1 MKEDRILLSHGS
13 GGKLSYN
20 LTKDLFLSNFNN
32 SYLEKLDD
40 GALLNIEGLK
50 LAYTTDSYTVDP
62 LFFKGGNIGELAVY
76 GTVND
81 LAMCGA
87 TPLYLSCSF
96 IIEEGFSLSLLEKI
110 VLSMS
115 EASVI
120 ARVDIVTGD
129 TKVVNRG
136 AADKIFIN
144 TSGLGIV
151 KEGVNISGSNAKV
164 GDVVILNGPIGSH
177 GIAVLSEREGLKFGT
192 DIKSDTAPLS
202 SLVVDML
209 EVSKD
214 IHVLRDPT
222 RGGLSTSLNEI
233 ALSSKVD
240 VEINEGDIPIQEE
253 VRAACEILGYDP
265 LYLANE
271 GKLVAFVPS
280 EIAPNILKKMRKNR
294 YGKESKIIGRVVKE
308 SEGKVCR
315 VVKESEGKVCLNT
328 TIGGK
333 RIVDMLTGEQLPRIC

>member
-1 MKEDRILLSHGS
+1 MKEEKILLSHGS
-13 GGKLSYN
+13 GGKLSFN
-20 LTKDLFLSNFNN
+20 LIKKLFLSNFNN
-32 SYLEKLDD
+32 PYLEKLDD
-40 GALLNIEGLK
+40 GAVLNIEGLK

-62 LFFKGGNIGELAVY
+62 LFFKGGDIGELAVY

-110 VLSMS
+110 VSSMRK
-115 EASVI
+115 ALAV
-120 ARVDIVTGD
+120 ARVNIVTGD

-136 AADKIFIN
+136 AVDKIFIN
-144 TSGLGIV
+144 TSGVGMV
-151 KEGVNISGSNAKV
+151 KEGVSISGSNAKV
-164 GDVVILNGPIGSH
+164 GDIVMINGPIGSH
-177 GIAVLSEREGLKFGT
+177 GIAVLSEREGLKFET
-192 DIKSDTAPLS
+192 EIKSDTAPLS
-202 SLVVDML
+202 SLVAEML

-222 RGGLSTSLNEI
+222 RGGLSTTLNEI

-240 VEINEGDIPIQEE
+240 VEINEVDIPIQEE

-271 GKLVAFVPS
+271 GKLVAFIPS
-280 EIAPNILKKMRKNR
+280 EIATDILKKMKENKF
-294 YGKESKIIGRVVKE
+294 GKESKIIGRVVKK
-308 SEGKVCR
+308 SEGKVY
-315 VVKESEGKVCLNT
+315 LNT

>member
-1 MKEDRILLSHGS
+1 LVLP
-13 GGKLSYN
+13 
-20 LTKDLFLSNFNN
+20 NFNN
-32 SYLEKLDD
+32 PYLKRLDD
-40 GALLNIEGLK
+40 GAVLDIEGVK

-96 IIEEGFSLSLLEKI
+96 IIEEGFSL
-110 VLSMS
+110 
-115 EASVI
+115 
-120 ARVDIVTGD
+120 DIVTGD
-129 TKVVNRG
+129 TKVVNKG

-144 TSGLGIV
+144 TSGVGTV
-151 KEGVNISGSNAKV
+151 EEGVNISGSNAKV
-164 GDVVILNGPIGSH
+164 GDVIIINGPIGSH
-177 GIAVLSEREGLKFGT
+177 GIAVLSEREGLKFET
-192 DIKSDTAPLS
+192 EIKSDTAPLS
-202 SLVVDML
+202 SLVADML
-209 EVSKD
+209 KVSKD

-240 VEINEGDIPIQEE
+240 VEINESDIPIQEE

-271 GKLVAFVPS
+271 GKLVAFIPS
-280 EIAPNILKKMRKNR
+280 EIAPEVFKKMRKNK
-294 YGKESKIIGRVVKE
+294 YGKESKIIGRVVKK
-308 SEGKVCR
+308 SEGKVY
-315 VVKESEGKVCLNT
+315 LNT
-328 TIGGK
+328 AIGGK

>member
-1 MKEDRILLSHGS
+1 MKEDKILLSHGS
-13 GGKLSYN
+13 GGKLSFN
-20 LTKDLFLSNFNN
+20 LIKKLFLSNFNN
-32 SYLEKLDD
+32 PYLERLDD
-40 GALLNIEGLK
+40 GAVLNIEGLK

-87 TPLYLSCSF
+87 TPKYLSCSF

-110 VLSMS
+110 VLSMR
-115 EASVI
+115 EASAV

-144 TSGLGIV
+144 TSGVGIV

-164 GDVVILNGPIGSH
+164 GDVVMINGPIGSH
-177 GIAVLSEREGLKFGT
+177 GIAVLSEREGLKFET
-192 DIKSDTAPLS
+192 EIKSDTAPLS
-202 SLVVDML
+202 SLVADML

-222 RGGLSTSLNEI
+222 RGGLSTTLNEI

-240 VEINEGDIPIQEE
+240 IEINEGDIPIQEE

-271 GKLVAFVPS
+271 GKLVAFIPS
-280 EIAPNILKKMRKNR
+280 EIAPDMLKKMKENK
-294 YGKESKIIGRVVKE
+294 YGKESKIIGRVVKK
-308 SEGKVCR
+308 SEGKVY
-315 VVKESEGKVCLNT
+315 LNT

>member
-1 MKEDRILLSHGS
+1 MEEKKILLSHGS
-13 GGKLSYN
+13 GGKLSFN
-20 LTKDLFLSNFNN
+20 LIKKLVLPNFNN
-32 SYLEKLDD
+32 PYLKRLDD
-40 GALLNIEGLK
+40 GAILDIEGLK

-110 VLSMS
+110 ILSMRA
-115 EASVI
+115 ASAI
-120 ARVDIVTGD
+120 AKVDIVTG
-129 TKVVNRG
+129 
-136 AADKIFIN
+136 N
-144 TSGLGIV
+144 T
-151 KEGVNISGSNAKV
+151 KV
-164 GDVVILNGPIGSH
+164 GDVVMINGPIGSH
-177 GIAVLSEREGLKFGT
+177 GIAVLSEREGLKFET

-202 SLVVDML
+202 SLVSDML
-209 EVSKD
+209 EVCKD

-222 RGGLSTSLNEI
+222 RGGLSTTLNEI

-240 VEINEGDIPIQEE
+240 IEINESDIPIQEE

-280 EIAPNILKKMRKNR
+280 EIVPEVFKKMRQSK
-294 YGKESKIIGRVVKE
+294 YGKESKIIGRVVRK
-308 SEGKVCR
+308 SEGKVY
-315 VVKESEGKVCLNT
+315 LNT
-328 TIGGK
+328 IIGGK
-333 RIVDMLTGEQLPRIC
+333 RVVDMLTGEQLPRIC

>member
-13 GGKLSYN
+13 GGKLSFN
-20 LTKDLFLSNFNN
+20 LIKKLFLSNFSNP
-32 SYLEKLDD
+32 YLKRLDD
-40 GALLNIEGLK
+40 GAVLKIEGLK

-110 VLSMS
+110 VLSMRA
-115 EASVI
+115 ASVT
-120 ARVDIVTGD
+120 AKVDIVTGD
-129 TKVVNRG
+129 TKVVNKG

-144 TSGLGIV
+144 TSGVGIV
-151 KEGVNISGSNAKV
+151 EEEVNISGSNAKV
-164 GDVVILNGPIGSH
+164 GDVVMINGPIGSH
-177 GIAVLSEREGLKFGT
+177 GIAVLSEREGLKFET
-192 DIKSDTAPLS
+192 EIKSDTAPLS
-202 SLVVDML
+202 SLVADML

-222 RGGLSTSLNEI
+222 RGGLATSLNEI

-240 VEINEGDIPIQEE
+240 IEISEGDIPIQEE

-271 GKLVAFVPS
+271 GKLVAFIPS
-280 EIAPNILKKMRKNR
+280 EIAPDMLKKTRENK
-294 YGKESKIIGRVVKE
+294 YGKESKIIGRVVKK
-308 SEGKVCR
+308 SEGR
-315 VVKESEGKVCLNT
+315 VYLNT

>member
-13 GGKLSYN
+13 GGKLSFN
-20 LTKDLFLSNFNN
+20 LIKKMFLSNFNN
-32 SYLEKLDD
+32 PYLQRLDD
-40 GALLNIEGLK
+40 GAVLNIEGLK

-81 LAMCGA
+81 LSMCGA

-110 VLSMS
+110 VLSMRA
-115 EASVI
+115 ASVT
-120 ARVDIVTGD
+120 AKVDIVTGD
-129 TKVVNRG
+129 TKVVNKG

-144 TSGLGIV
+144 TSGVGIV
-151 KEGVNISGSNAKV
+151 EEGVNISGSNAKV
-164 GDVVILNGPIGSH
+164 GDVVMINGPIGSH
-177 GIAVLSEREGLKFGT
+177 GIAVLSEREGLKFET
-192 DIKSDTAPLS
+192 EIKSDTAPLS
-202 SLVVDML
+202 SLVADML

-240 VEINEGDIPIQEE
+240 VEINESDIPIQEE

-271 GKLVAFVPS
+271 GKLVAFIPS
-280 EIAPNILKKMRKNR
+280 EIAPDMLKKMRENK
-294 YGKESKIIGRVVKE
+294 YGKESKIIGRVVKK
-308 SEGKVCR
+308 SEGKVY
-315 VVKESEGKVCLNT
+315 LNT

>member
-1 MKEDRILLSHGS
+1 MKEDKILLNHGS
-13 GGKLSYN
+13 GGKLSFN
-20 LTKDLFLSNFNN
+20 LIKKLFLPNFNN
-32 SYLEKLDD
+32 PYLKRLDD
-40 GALLNIEGLK
+40 GAVLNIEGLK

-110 VLSMS
+110 VLSMRA
-115 EASVI
+115 ASAI
-120 ARVDIVTGD
+120 AKVDIVTGD
-129 TKVVNRG
+129 TKVVNKG
-136 AADKIFIN
+136 AVDKIFIN
-144 TSGLGIV
+144 TSGVGMV
-151 KEGVNISGSNAKV
+151 KKGVNISGSNAKV
-164 GDVVILNGPIGSH
+164 GDVVMINGPIGSH
-177 GIAVLSEREGLKFGT
+177 GIAVLSEREGLKFET
-192 DIKSDTAPLS
+192 EIKSDTTPLS
-202 SLVVDML
+202 SLVADML

-222 RGGLSTSLNEI
+222 RGGLSTTLNEI

-240 VEINEGDIPIQEE
+240 IEINEGDIPIQEE

-280 EIAPNILKKMRKNR
+280 EIAPEVFKKMRKSK
-294 YGKESKIIGRVVKE
+294 YGKESKIIGRVARK
-308 SEGKVCR
+308 SEGKVY
-315 VVKESEGKVCLNT
+315 LNT
-328 TIGGK
+328 GIGGK

>member
-13 GGKLSYN
+13 GGKLSFN
-20 LTKDLFLSNFNN
+20 LIKKMFLSNFNN
-32 SYLEKLDD
+32 PYLQRLDD
-40 GALLNIEGLK
+40 GAVLNIEGLK

-96 IIEEGFSLSLLEKI
+96 IIEEGFSLNLLEKI
-110 VLSMS
+110 VSSMRA
-115 EASVI
+115 ASAI
-120 ARVDIVTGD
+120 AKVDIVTGD
-129 TKVVNRG
+129 TKVVNKG

-144 TSGLGIV
+144 TSGVGIV

-164 GDVVILNGPIGSH
+164 GDVVMINGPIGSH
-177 GIAVLSEREGLKFGT
+177 GIAVLSEREGLKFET
-192 DIKSDTAPLS
+192 EIKSDTAPLS
-202 SLVVDML
+202 SLVADML

-240 VEINEGDIPIQEE
+240 IEINESDIPIQEE

-271 GKLVAFVPS
+271 GKLVAFIPS
-280 EIAPNILKKMRKNR
+280 EIAPNMLKKMKKNK
-294 YGKESKIIGRVVKE
+294 YGKESKIIGRVVKK
-308 SEGKVCR
+308 SEGKVY
-315 VVKESEGKVCLNT
+315 LNT

>member
-1 MKEDRILLSHGS
+1 MQEEKILLSHGS
-13 GGKLSYN
+13 GGKLSFN
-20 LTKDLFLSNFNN
+20 LIKKLFLSNFNN
-32 SYLEKLDD
+32 PYLEKLDD
-40 GALLNIEGLK
+40 GAVLNIEGLK

-62 LFFKGGNIGELAVY
+62 LFFKGGDIGELAVY

-96 IIEEGFSLSLLEKI
+96 IIEEGFSLNLLEKI
-110 VLSMS
+110 VSSMR

-136 AADKIFIN
+136 AVDKIFIN
-144 TSGLGIV
+144 TSGVGMV
-151 KEGVNISGSNAKV
+151 KEGVSISGSNAKV
-164 GDVVILNGPIGSH
+164 GDIVMINGPIGSH
-177 GIAVLSEREGLKFGT
+177 GIAVLSEREGLKFET
-192 DIKSDTAPLS
+192 EIKSDTAPLS
-202 SLVVDML
+202 SLVAEML

-222 RGGLSTSLNEI
+222 RGGLSTTLNEI

-240 VEINEGDIPIQEE
+240 VEINEVDIPIQEE

-271 GKLVAFVPS
+271 GKLVAFIPS
-280 EIAPNILKKMRKNR
+280 EIAHDMLKKMKENKF
-294 YGKESKIIGRVVKE
+294 GKESKIIGRVVKK
-308 SEGKVCR
+308 SKGKVY
-315 VVKESEGKVCLNT
+315 LNT
-328 TIGGK
+328 AIGGK

>member
-1 MKEDRILLSHGS
+1 MKEDKILLSHGS
-13 GGKLSYN
+13 GGKLSFN
-20 LTKDLFLSNFNN
+20 LIKKLFLSNFNN
-32 SYLEKLDD
+32 PYLERLDD
-40 GALLNIEGLK
+40 GAVLNIEGLK

-87 TPLYLSCSF
+87 TPKYLSCSF

-110 VLSMS
+110 VLSMR
-115 EASVI
+115 EASVV

-144 TSGLGIV
+144 TSGVGIV

-164 GDVVILNGPIGSH
+164 GDVVMINGPIGSH
-177 GIAVLSEREGLKFGT
+177 GIAVLSEREGLKFET
-192 DIKSDTAPLS
+192 EIKSDTAPLS
-202 SLVVDML
+202 FLVADML

-222 RGGLSTSLNEI
+222 RGGLSTTLNEI

-271 GKLVAFVPS
+271 GKLVAFIPS
-280 EIAPNILKKMRKNR
+280 EIAPDMLKKMKENK
-294 YGKESKIIGRVVKE
+294 YGKESRIIGRVVKK
-308 SEGKVCR
+308 SEGKVY
-315 VVKESEGKVCLNT
+315 LNT

>member
-1 MKEDRILLSHGS
+1 MKEDKILLSHGS
-13 GGKLSYN
+13 GGKLSFN
-20 LTKDLFLSNFNN
+20 LIRKLFLSNFNN
-32 SYLEKLDD
+32 PYLERLDD
-40 GALLNIEGLK
+40 GAVLNIEGLK

-87 TPLYLSCSF
+87 TPRYLSCSF

-110 VLSMS
+110 VLSMR
-115 EASVI
+115 EASAV

-144 TSGLGIV
+144 TSGVGIV

-164 GDVVILNGPIGSH
+164 GDVVMINGPIGSH
-177 GIAVLSEREGLKFGT
+177 GIAVLSEREGLKFET
-192 DIKSDTAPLS
+192 EIKSDTAPLS
-202 SLVVDML
+202 SLVADML

-222 RGGLSTSLNEI
+222 RGGLSTTLNEI
-233 ALSSKVD
+233 ALFSKVD
-240 VEINEGDIPIQEE
+240 IEINEGDIPIQEE

-271 GKLVAFVPS
+271 GKLVAFIPL
-280 EIAPNILKKMRKNR
+280 EISPDMLKKMKENK
-294 YGKESKIIGRVVKE
+294 YGKESKIIGRVVKK
-308 SEGKVCR
+308 SEGKVY
-315 VVKESEGKVCLNT
+315 LNT

-333 RIVDMLTGEQLPRIC
+333 RIVDMLSGEQLPRIC

>member
-32 SYLEKLDD
+32 PYLEKLDD

-164 GDVVILNGPIGSH
+164 GDVVILNGSIGSH

-192 DIKSDTAPLS
+192 DIKSDTSPLS

-308 SEGKVCR
+308 SEGKVY
-315 VVKESEGKVCLNT
+315 LNT

-333 RIVDMLTGEQLPRIC
+333 RMIDMLTGEQLPRIC

>member
-13 GGKLSYN
+13 GGKLSFN
-20 LTKDLFLSNFNN
+20 LIKKLFLSNFNN
-32 SYLEKLDD
+32 PYLKRLDD
-40 GALLNIEGLK
+40 GAVLNIEGLK

-110 VLSMS
+110 VLSMRA
-115 EASVI
+115 ASAI
-120 ARVDIVTGD
+120 AKVDIVTGD
-129 TKVVNRG
+129 TKVVNKG

-144 TSGLGIV
+144 TSGVGIV

-164 GDVVILNGPIGSH
+164 GDVVMINGPIGSH
-177 GIAVLSEREGLKFGT
+177 GIAVLSEREGLKFET
-192 DIKSDTAPLS
+192 EIKSDTAPLS
-202 SLVVDML
+202 SLVADML

-233 ALSSKVD
+233 ALSSKVNI
-240 VEINEGDIPIQEE
+240 EISEGNIPIQEE

-271 GKLVAFVPS
+271 GKLVAFIPS
-280 EIAPNILKKMRKNR
+280 EIAPDMLKKMKKNK

-308 SEGKVCR
+308 SEGKVY
-315 VVKESEGKVCLNT
+315 LNT

>member
-1 MKEDRILLSHGS
+1 MKEDRISLSHGS
-13 GGKLSYN
+13 GGKLSFN
-20 LTKDLFLSNFNN
+20 LIKKLFLSNFNN
-32 SYLEKLDD
+32 PYLEKLDD
-40 GALLNIEGLK
+40 GAVLNIEGLK

-62 LFFKGGNIGELAVY
+62 LFFNGGDIGELAVH

-96 IIEEGFSLSLLEKI
+96 IIEEGFPLSLLEKI
-110 VLSMS
+110 VLSMKA
-115 EASVI
+115 ASAI
-120 ARVDIVTGD
+120 AKVDIVTGD
-129 TKVVNRG
+129 TKVVNKG

-144 TSGLGIV
+144 TSGVGIV

-164 GDVVILNGPIGSH
+164 GDVVMINGPIGNH
-177 GIAVLSEREGLKFGT
+177 GIAVLSEREGLKNKT
-192 DIKSDTAPLS
+192 EIKSDTAPLS
-202 SLVVDML
+202 SLVADML
-209 EVSKD
+209 KVSKD

-222 RGGLSTSLNEI
+222 RGGLSTALNEI

-271 GKLVAFVPS
+271 GKLVAFMPS
-280 EIAPNILKKMRKNR
+280 EIASDMLKKMKKNK
-294 YGKESKIIGRVVKE
+294 YGKESKIIGRVVKK
-308 SEGKVCR
+308 SEGKVY
-315 VVKESEGKVCLNT
+315 LNT

-333 RIVDMLTGEQLPRIC
+333 RIVDMLSGEQLPRIC

>member
-1 MKEDRILLSHGS
+1 MKEDKILLSHGS
-13 GGKLSYN
+13 GGKLSFN
-20 LTKDLFLSNFNN
+20 LIKELFLSNFNN
-32 SYLEKLDD
+32 PYLERLDD
-40 GALLNIEGLK
+40 GAVLNIEGLK

-62 LFFKGGNIGELAVY
+62 LFFNGGDIGELAVY

-110 VLSMS
+110 VSSMR
-115 EASVI
+115 EASVV

-144 TSGLGIV
+144 TSGVGMV

-164 GDVVILNGPIGSH
+164 GDVVMINGPIGSH
-177 GIAVLSEREGLKFGT
+177 GIAVLSEREGLKFET
-192 DIKSDTAPLS
+192 EIKSDTAPLS
-202 SLVVDML
+202 SLVADML
-209 EVSKD
+209 KVNKD
-214 IHVLRDPT
+214 VHVLRDPT
-222 RGGLSTSLNEI
+222 RGGLSTTLNEI

-240 VEINEGDIPIQEE
+240 VEINEDDIPIQEE

-280 EIAPNILKKMRKNR
+280 EIAPEVFKKMKENK
-294 YGKESKIIGRVVKE
+294 YGKESKIIGRVVKK
-308 SEGKVCR
+308 SEGKVN
-315 VVKESEGKVCLNT
+315 LNT

-333 RIVDMLTGEQLPRIC
+333 RVVDMLTGEQLPRIC

>member
-1 MKEDRILLSHGS
+1 MEEKKILLSHGS

-110 VLSMS
+110 VLSMR

-308 SEGKVCR
+308 SEGKVY
-315 VVKESEGKVCLNT
+315 LNT

-333 RIVDMLTGEQLPRIC
+333 RIIDMLTGEQLPRIC

>member
-1 MKEDRILLSHGS
+1 MEEKKILLSHGS
-13 GGKLSYN
+13 GGKLSFN
-20 LTKDLFLSNFNN
+20 LIKKLFLSNFTNP
-32 SYLEKLDD
+32 YLKRLDD
-40 GALLNIEGLK
+40 GAILNIEGLK

-96 IIEEGFSLSLLEKI
+96 IIEEGFSLRLLEKI
-110 VLSMS
+110 VLSMR
-115 EASVI
+115 EASVV
-120 ARVDIVTGD
+120 ARIDIVTGD

-144 TSGLGIV
+144 TSGVGMV
-151 KEGVNISGSNAKV
+151 NEGVNISGSNAKV
-164 GDVVILNGPIGSH
+164 GDLVMINGPIGSH
-177 GIAVLSEREGLKFGT
+177 EIAVLSEREGLKFET

-202 SLVVDML
+202 SLVADML
-209 EVSKD
+209 KVNKD

-222 RGGLSTSLNEI
+222 RGGLSTILNEI

-240 VEINEGDIPIQEE
+240 IEINEDDIPIQEE

-271 GKLVAFVPS
+271 GKLVAFIPW
-280 EIAPNILKKMRKNR
+280 EIALDIQKKMKENK
-294 YGKESKIIGRVVKE
+294 YGKESKIIGRVVKK
-308 SEGKVCR
+308 SEGKVYL
-315 VVKESEGKVCLNT
+315 ST

>member
-1 MKEDRILLSHGS
+1 MEEDKILLGHGS
-13 GGKLSYN
+13 GGKLSFS
-20 LTKDLFLSNFNN
+20 LIKKLFLSNFNN
-32 SYLEKLDD
+32 PYLERLDD
-40 GALLNIEGLK
+40 SAVLNIEGLK

-62 LFFKGGNIGELAVY
+62 LFFKGGNIGELAIY

-87 TPLYLSCSF
+87 TPRYLSCSF

-110 VLSMS
+110 VLSMKD
-115 EASVI
+115 ASVI

-144 TSGLGIV
+144 TSGVGIV
-151 KEGVNISGSNAKV
+151 KEGVNISGSNARV
-164 GDVVILNGPIGSH
+164 GDVVMINGSIGSH
-177 GIAVLSEREGLKFGT
+177 GIAVLSEREGLKFET
-192 DIKSDTAPLS
+192 EIKSDTAPLS
-202 SLVVDML
+202 SLVADML
-209 EVSKD
+209 DISKD

-222 RGGLSTSLNEI
+222 RGGLSTTLNEI
-233 ALSSKVD
+233 AFSSKVD
-240 VEINEGDIPIQEE
+240 IEINEGDIPIQEE

-280 EIAPNILKKMRKNR
+280 EIVLDMLKRMKKNK
-294 YGKESKIIGRVVKE
+294 YGKESRIIGRVVKK
-308 SEGKVCR
+308 SEGKVY
-315 VVKESEGKVCLNT
+315 LNT
-328 TIGGK
+328 IIGGK
-333 RIVDMLTGEQLPRIC
+333 RIIDMLTGEQLPRIC

>member
-13 GGKLSYN
+13 GGKLSFN
-20 LTKDLFLSNFNN
+20 LIKKLFLSNFNN
-32 SYLEKLDD
+32 PYLKRLDD
-40 GALLNIEGLK
+40 GAVLNIEGLK

-62 LFFKGGNIGELAVY
+62 LFFKGGDIGELAVY

-110 VLSMS
+110 VLSMKK
-115 EASVI
+115 ASAI
-120 ARVDIVTGD
+120 AKVDIVTGD
-129 TKVVNRG
+129 TKVVNKG

-144 TSGLGIV
+144 TSGVGIV
-151 KEGVNISGSNAKV
+151 EEEVNISGNNAKV
-164 GDVVILNGPIGSH
+164 GDVIMINGPIGSH
-177 GIAVLSEREGLKFGT
+177 GIAVLSEREGLKFET
-192 DIKSDTAPLS
+192 EIKSDTAPLS
-202 SLVVDML
+202 SLVADML
-209 EVSKD
+209 KVSKD

-222 RGGLSTSLNEI
+222 RGGLSTTLNEI

-240 VEINEGDIPIQEE
+240 IEINESDIPIQEE

-271 GKLVAFVPS
+271 GKVVVFVPS
-280 EIAPNILKKMRKNR
+280 EITPEIFKKMRKNK
-294 YGKESKIIGRVVKE
+294 YGKESKIIGRVVRK
-308 SEGKVCR
+308 SEGKVY
-315 VVKESEGKVCLNT
+315 LNT
-328 TIGGK
+328 IIGGK

>member
-1 MKEDRILLSHGS
+1 MMKEKKILLSHGS
-13 GGKLSYN
+13 GGKLSFN
-20 LTKDLFLSNFNN
+20 LIKKLFLSNFNN
-32 SYLEKLDD
+32 PYLERLDD
-40 GALLNIEGLK
+40 GAVLNIEGLK

-87 TPLYLSCSF
+87 TPKYLSCSF

-110 VLSMS
+110 VLSMR
-115 EASVI
+115 EASAV

-144 TSGLGIV
+144 TSGVGIV

-164 GDVVILNGPIGSH
+164 GDVVMINGPIGSH
-177 GIAVLSEREGLKFGT
+177 GIAVLSEREGLKFET
-192 DIKSDTAPLS
+192 EIKSDTAPLS
-202 SLVVDML
+202 SLVADML

-222 RGGLSTSLNEI
+222 RGGLSTTLNEI

-240 VEINEGDIPIQEE
+240 IEINEGDIPIQEE

-271 GKLVAFVPS
+271 GKLVAFIPS
-280 EIAPNILKKMRKNR
+280 EIAPDMLKKMKENK
-294 YGKESKIIGRVVKE
+294 YGKESKIIGRVVKK
-308 SEGKVCR
+308 SEGKVY
-315 VVKESEGKVCLNT
+315 LNT

>member
-13 GGKLSYN
+13 GGKLSFN
-20 LTKDLFLSNFNN
+20 LIKKLFLFNFNN
-32 SYLEKLDD
+32 PYLERLDD
-40 GALLNIEGLK
+40 GAVLNVEGLK

-96 IIEEGFSLSLLEKI
+96 IIEEGFPLSLLEKI
-110 VLSMS
+110 VLNMR

-164 GDVVILNGPIGSH
+164 GDVVIINGHIGSH

-202 SLVVDML
+202 SLVADML

-222 RGGLSTSLNEI
+222 RGGLSTTLNEI

-240 VEINEGDIPIQEE
+240 IEINESDIPIKEE

-271 GKLVAFVPS
+271 GKLVAFIPS
-280 EIAPNILKKMRKNR
+280 EIASDILKKMKKNK
-294 YGKESKIIGRVVKE
+294 YGKKSKIIGRVVKK
-308 SEGKVCR
+308 SEGKVY
-315 VVKESEGKVCLNT
+315 LNT

>member
-1 MKEDRILLSHGS
+1 MEEDKILLSHGS
-13 GGKLSYN
+13 GGKLSFN
-20 LTKDLFLSNFNN
+20 LIKKLFLPNFNN
-32 SYLEKLDD
+32 LYLERLDD
-40 GALLNIEGLK
+40 GAVLNIEGLK

-96 IIEEGFSLSLLEKI
+96 IIEEGFSLNLLKKI
-110 VLSMS
+110 VLSMR

-129 TKVVNRG
+129 TKVVNKG

-144 TSGLGIV
+144 TSGVGIV
-151 KEGVNISGSNAKV
+151 KEGVNVSGSNAKV
-164 GDVVILNGPIGSH
+164 GDIVMINGPIGSH
-177 GIAVLSEREGLKFGT
+177 GIAVLSERESLKFET
-192 DIKSDTAPLS
+192 NIKSDTAPLS
-202 SLVVDML
+202 SLVADIL

-222 RGGLSTSLNEI
+222 RGGLATTLNEI

-240 VEINEGDIPIQEE
+240 VEINEDDISIQEE

-271 GKLVAFVPS
+271 GKVVVFVPS
-280 EIAPNILKKMRKNR
+280 EIAPEVFKKMRKNK
-294 YGKESKIIGRVVKE
+294 YGKESKIIGRVVRK
-308 SEGKVCR
+308 SEGKVYF
-315 VVKESEGKVCLNT
+315 NT
-328 TIGGK
+328 IIGGK

>member
-1 MKEDRILLSHGS
+1 MKEDKILLSHGS
-13 GGKLSYN
+13 GGKLSFN
-20 LTKDLFLSNFNN
+20 LIKKLILPNFNN
-32 SYLEKLDD
+32 PYLKRLDD
-40 GALLNIEGLK
+40 GAILDIEGLK

-62 LFFKGGNIGELAVY
+62 LFFKGGDIGELAVY

-110 VLSMS
+110 VLSMKA
-115 EASVI
+115 ASAI
-120 ARVDIVTGD
+120 AKVDIVTGD
-129 TKVVNRG
+129 TKVVNKG

-144 TSGLGIV
+144 TSGVGIV
-151 KEGVNISGSNAKV
+151 RKGVNISGSNAKV
-164 GDVVILNGPIGSH
+164 GDVVMINGPIGSH
-177 GIAVLSEREGLKFGT
+177 GIAVLSEREGLKFET
-192 DIKSDTAPLS
+192 EIKSDTAPLS
-202 SLVVDML
+202 SLVADML
-209 EVSKD
+209 KVSKD

-222 RGGLSTSLNEI
+222 RGGLSTTLNEI

-240 VEINEGDIPIQEE
+240 IEINEGDIPIQEE

-271 GKLVAFVPS
+271 GKVVAFVPS
-280 EIAPNILKKMRKNR
+280 EIATEVFKKMRKNK
-294 YGKESKIIGRVVKE
+294 YGKESKIIGRVVKK
-308 SEGKVCR
+308 SEGKVY
-315 VVKESEGKVCLNT
+315 LNT
-328 TIGGK
+328 SIGGK

>member
-1 MKEDRILLSHGS
+1 MEEDKILLSHGS
-13 GGKLSYN
+13 GGKLSFN
-20 LTKDLFLSNFNN
+20 LIKKLFLSNFNN
-32 SYLEKLDD
+32 PYLERLDD
-40 GALLNIEGLK
+40 GAVLNIEGLK

-87 TPLYLSCSF
+87 TPKYLSCSF

-110 VLSMS
+110 VLSMR
-115 EASVI
+115 EASAV

-144 TSGLGIV
+144 TSGVGIV

-164 GDVVILNGPIGSH
+164 GDVVMINGPIGSH
-177 GIAVLSEREGLKFGT
+177 GIAVLSEREGLKFET
-192 DIKSDTAPLS
+192 EIKSDTAPLS
-202 SLVVDML
+202 SLVADML

-222 RGGLSTSLNEI
+222 RGGLSTTLNEI

-240 VEINEGDIPIQEE
+240 IEISEGDIPIQEE

-271 GKLVAFVPS
+271 GKLVAFIPL
-280 EIAPNILKKMRKNR
+280 EIAPDMLKKMKENK
-294 YGKESKIIGRVVKE
+294 YGKESKIIGRVVKK
-308 SEGKVCR
+308 SEGKVY
-315 VVKESEGKVCLNT
+315 LNT
-328 TIGGK
+328 SIGGK

>member
-1 MKEDRILLSHGS
+1 MKEEKILLSHGS
-13 GGKLSYN
+13 GGKLSFN
-20 LTKDLFLSNFNN
+20 LIKKLFLSNFNN
-32 SYLEKLDD
+32 PYLEKLDD
-40 GALLNIEGLK
+40 GAVLNIEGLK

-62 LFFKGGNIGELAVY
+62 LFFKGGDIGELAVY

-96 IIEEGFSLSLLEKI
+96 IIEEGFSLNLLEKI
-110 VLSMS
+110 VSSMR

-136 AADKIFIN
+136 AVDKIFIN
-144 TSGLGIV
+144 TSGVGMV
-151 KEGVNISGSNAKV
+151 KEGVSISGSNAKV
-164 GDVVILNGPIGSH
+164 GDIVMINGPIGSH
-177 GIAVLSEREGLKFGT
+177 GIAVLSEREGLKFET
-192 DIKSDTAPLS
+192 EIKSDTAPLS
-202 SLVVDML
+202 SLVADML

-222 RGGLSTSLNEI
+222 RGGLSTTLNEI

-240 VEINEGDIPIQEE
+240 VEINEVDIPIQEE

-271 GKLVAFVPS
+271 GKLVAFIPS
-280 EIAPNILKKMRKNR
+280 EIATDILKKMKENKF
-294 YGKESKIIGRVVKE
+294 GKESKIIGRVVKK
-308 SEGKVCR
+308 SEGKVY
-315 VVKESEGKVCLNT
+315 LNT

>member
-1 MKEDRILLSHGS
+1 MEEKKILLSHGS
-13 GGKLSYN
+13 GGKLSFN
-20 LTKDLFLSNFNN
+20 LIKKLFLPNFNN
-32 SYLEKLDD
+32 PYLERLDD
-40 GALLNIEGLK
+40 GAVLNIEGLK

-96 IIEEGFSLSLLEKI
+96 IIEEGFSLSSLEKI
-110 VLSMS
+110 VLSMR
-115 EASVI
+115 EASVV

-144 TSGLGIV
+144 TSGVGMV

-164 GDVVILNGPIGSH
+164 GDVVMINGPIGSH
-177 GIAVLSEREGLKFGT
+177 EIAVLSEREGFKFET

-202 SLVVDML
+202 SLVADML
-209 EVSKD
+209 RVNKD
-214 IHVLRDPT
+214 IHTLRDPT
-222 RGGLSTSLNEI
+222 RGGLSTTLNEI
-233 ALSSKVD
+233 ALSSNVD
-240 VEINEGDIPIQEE
+240 IEINEDDIPIQEE
-253 VRAACEILGYDP
+253 VKAACEILGYDP

-271 GKLVAFVPS
+271 GRLVAFIPW
-280 EIAPNILKKMRKNR
+280 EIAPDMLKKMKKNK
-294 YGKESKIIGRVVKE
+294 YGKESKIIGRVIKK
-308 SEGKVCR
+308 SEGKVY
-315 VVKESEGKVCLNT
+315 LNT

>member
-1 MKEDRILLSHGS
+1 MKEDKILLSHSS
-13 GGKLSYN
+13 GGKLSFN
-20 LTKDLFLSNFNN
+20 LIRKLFLFNFNN
-32 SYLEKLDD
+32 PYLERLDD
-40 GALLNIEGLK
+40 GAVLNIEGLK

-87 TPLYLSCSF
+87 TPKYLSCSF

-110 VLSMS
+110 VLSMR
-115 EASVI
+115 EASVV

-144 TSGLGIV
+144 TSGVGIV

-164 GDVVILNGPIGSH
+164 GDVVMINGPIGSH
-177 GIAVLSEREGLKFGT
+177 GIAVLSEREGLKFET
-192 DIKSDTAPLS
+192 EIKSDTAPLS
-202 SLVVDML
+202 SLVADML

-222 RGGLSTSLNEI
+222 RGGLSTTLNEI

-240 VEINEGDIPIQEE
+240 IEISEGDIPIQEE

-271 GKLVAFVPS
+271 GKLVAFIPL
-280 EIAPNILKKMRKNR
+280 EIAPDMLKKMKENK
-294 YGKESKIIGRVVKE
+294 YGKESKIIGRVIKK
-308 SEGKVCR
+308 SEGKVY
-315 VVKESEGKVCLNT
+315 LNT
-328 TIGGK
+328 SIGGK

>member
-1 MKEDRILLSHGS
+1 MKEDKILLSHGS
-13 GGKLSYN
+13 GGKLSFN
-20 LTKDLFLSNFNN
+20 LIKKLFLSNFNN
-32 SYLEKLDD
+32 PYLERLDD
-40 GALLNIEGLK
+40 GAVLNIEGLK

-87 TPLYLSCSF
+87 TPRYLSCSF
-96 IIEEGFSLSLLEKI
+96 IIEEGFSLNLLEKI
-110 VLSMS
+110 VLSMR
-115 EASVI
+115 EASVV

-136 AADKIFIN
+136 AVDKIFIN
-144 TSGLGIV
+144 TSGVGIV

-164 GDVVILNGPIGSH
+164 GDVVMINGPIGSH
-177 GIAVLSEREGLKFGT
+177 GIAVLSEREGLKFET
-192 DIKSDTAPLS
+192 EIKSDTAPLS
-202 SLVVDML
+202 SLVADML

-222 RGGLSTSLNEI
+222 RGGLSTTLNEI
-233 ALSSKVD
+233 ALFSKVD
-240 VEINEGDIPIQEE
+240 IEISEDDIPIQEE

-271 GKLVAFVPS
+271 GKVVAFVPS
-280 EIAPNILKKMRKNR
+280 EVATEVFKKMRKNK
-294 YGKESKIIGRVVKE
+294 YGKESKIIGQVVRK
-308 SEGKVCR
+308 SEGKVY
-315 VVKESEGKVCLNT
+315 LNT
-328 TIGGK
+328 IIGGK

>member
-1 MKEDRILLSHGS
+1 MEEKKILLSHGS

-40 GALLNIEGLK
+40 GAVLNIEGLK

-110 VLSMS
+110 VLSMR

-308 SEGKVCR
+308 SEGKVY
-315 VVKESEGKVCLNT
+315 LNT

-333 RIVDMLTGEQLPRIC
+333 RIIDMLTGEQLPRIC

>member
-13 GGKLSYN
+13 GGKLSFN
-20 LTKDLFLSNFNN
+20 LIKKLFLSNFSNP
-32 SYLEKLDD
+32 YLKRLDD
-40 GALLNIEGLK
+40 GAVLNIEGLK

-110 VLSMS
+110 VLSMRA
-115 EASVI
+115 ASAI
-120 ARVDIVTGD
+120 AKVDIVTGD
-129 TKVVNRG
+129 TKVVNKG

-144 TSGLGIV
+144 TSGVGIV
-151 KEGVNISGSNAKV
+151 EEGVNISGSNAKV
-164 GDVVILNGPIGSH
+164 GDVVMINGPIGSH
-177 GIAVLSEREGLKFGT
+177 GIAVLSEREGLKFET
-192 DIKSDTAPLS
+192 EIKSDTAPLS
-202 SLVVDML
+202 SLVADML

-240 VEINEGDIPIQEE
+240 IEISEGDIPIQEE

-271 GKLVAFVPS
+271 GKLVAFIPS
-280 EIAPNILKKMRKNR
+280 EIAPDMLKKTRENK
-294 YGKESKIIGRVVKE
+294 YGKESKIIGRVIKK
-308 SEGKVCR
+308 SEGKVYI
-315 VVKESEGKVCLNT
+315 NT
-328 TIGGK
+328 GIGGK

>member
-1 MKEDRILLSHGS
+1 MKEDRISLSHGS
-13 GGKLSYN
+13 GGKLSFN
-20 LTKDLFLSNFNN
+20 LIKKLFLSNFNN
-32 SYLEKLDD
+32 PYLKRLDD
-40 GALLNIEGLK
+40 GAVLNIEGLK

-62 LFFKGGNIGELAVY
+62 LFFKGGDIGELAVY

-110 VLSMS
+110 VLSMKT
-115 EASVI
+115 ASAI
-120 ARVDIVTGD
+120 AKVDIVTGD
-129 TKVVNRG
+129 TKVVNKG

-144 TSGLGIV
+144 TSGVGIV
-151 KEGVNISGSNAKV
+151 EEEVNISGNNAKV
-164 GDVVILNGPIGSH
+164 GDVIMINGPIGSH
-177 GIAVLSEREGLKFGT
+177 GIAVLSEREGLKFET
-192 DIKSDTAPLS
+192 EIKSDTAPLS
-202 SLVVDML
+202 SLVADML
-209 EVSKD
+209 IVSKD

-222 RGGLSTSLNEI
+222 RGGLSTTLNEI

-240 VEINEGDIPIQEE
+240 IEINESDIPIQEE

-271 GKLVAFVPS
+271 GKLVAFIPS
-280 EIAPNILKKMRKNR
+280 EIASDILKKMKENK
-294 YGKESKIIGRVVKE
+294 YGKESKIIGRVVKK
-308 SEGKVCR
+308 SEGKVY
-315 VVKESEGKVCLNT
+315 LNT
-328 TIGGK
+328 IIGGK